1 MKRVVAYVLV
11 FSLLL
16 SVTLSLTG
24 CAEKATDFSDSTID
38 NGYYNYMAGGNMA
51 SVDGYLYLNLI
62 ADVLYMGTFKVS
74 SDKNDLLL
82 DDHINFDIFEDA
94 PSIYQLGDDLYFT
107 DPDYTEFYKFYMF
120 DKKTDSLS
128 DEALDFNLGLGV
140 CYMSEE
146 LDVCMSND
154 REHLLVKYKDNDE
167 IALDETV
174 SAFDVYD
181 NKIYFINHDG
191 WLFVNDPSKLETE
204 SEFLSELNYNGVL
217 TKMVVC
223 NGHCYFTDS
232 GSDASSGEDG
242 LYRYS
247 LENDTIELV
256 LQEEVLSMNVQG
268 DKVYFATEKGVYVD
282 DSKNCEKFSNKKA
295 HEIYVFDDEWVY
307 LYNTEKGR
315 VIRISSDG
323 SVTQKI
329 G

>member
-1 MKRVVAYVLV
+1 MKRVVAYVLI
-11 FSLLL
+11 FSILL

-24 CAEKATDFSDSTID
+24 CAEKATDFPDSTID

-51 SVDGYLYLNLI
+51 SVDGSLYLNLI

-74 SDKNDLLL
+74 SDTNDLLF
-82 DDHINFDIFEDA
+82 DDHMNFDIFEDA
-94 PSIYQLGDDLYFT
+94 PGIYQLGDELYFT
-107 DPDYTEFYKFYMF
+107 DLDYSEFYMF
-120 DKKTDSLS
+120 DKADDTLA
-128 DEALDFNLGLGV
+128 DETLDFNLGLGI

-146 LDVCMSND
+146 LDVCMSSD
-154 REHLLVKYKDNDE
+154 REHLLVKYKGNDE

-181 NKIYFINHDG
+181 GKIYFINHDG
-191 WLFVNDPSKLETE
+191 WLYVNDPTKLESE
-204 SEFLSELNYNGVL
+204 CEFLSELNYNGVL
-217 TKMVVC
+217 TKMLVC
-223 NGHCYFTDS
+223 NDYCYFTDS
-232 GSDASSGEDG
+232 GSDASGGEDG

-247 LENDTIELV
+247 LETGAIELV
-256 LQEEVLSMNVQG
+256 LQEEVLSMNVQV

-282 DSKNCEKFSNKKA
+282 DSKNCAKFSNKKA
-295 HEIYVFDDEWVY
+295 HEIYVFDDEWIY
-307 LYNTEKGR
+307 LYNIEKGK